1 MQKGWYKFPAAGRF
15 SLFLGLLAFF
25 SFFAAIII
33 FFLQDNQLFPF
44 FYLAPY
50 SLWTTICLF
59 FLWLGIVSIL
69 MILGIHKVCEDVA
82 ALMKENKKN
91 KDSQS

>member
-44 FYLAPY
+44 FFSTLFSMDDYLPILFVVRNRQYPY
-50 SLWTTICLF
+50 DFRHT
-59 FLWLGIVSIL
+59 
-69 MILGIHKVCEDVA
+69 
-82 ALMKENKKN
+82 
-91 KDSQS
+91 